1 MWGRKQRK
9 VVRCDRIRLSLI
21 LVPKCRDEKNRSS
34 PILSHLYINEGLCY
48 VYPSISEYKTMSKI
62 TEVFKKL
69 KKTGKKALI
78 PYIMAGD
85 PTLNDTKRFVTELE
99 EAGANIIELG
109 VPFTDPLA
117 DGPTIQRA
125 SERALKQG
133 VTLRKVLA
141 LVEEIRQD
149 SKLLHNLP
157 SKIPLILMTYYNPV
171 FKYGIEAFVREAVRV
186 GVNGI
191 IVPDLIPDEADDFIG
206 FTKKH
211 GLDTIFLL
219 APTSTEERIKKV
231 VKAST
236 GFIYYVSITGITGAQ
251 LLMDKTM
258 KDTLSLIKAITR
270 KPIAVGFGI
279 SNPEEA
285 TVVAELADGVIV
297 GSAIV
302 KLISEGRDIKNFVT
316 ALKEAI

>member
-1 MWGRKQRK
+1 
-9 VVRCDRIRLSLI
+9 
-21 LVPKCRDEKNRSS
+21 
-34 PILSHLYINEGLCY
+34 
-48 VYPSISEYKTMSKI
+48 MSKI
-62 TEVFKKL
+62 GNVFKQL

-85 PTLNDTKRFVTELE
+85 PTLDDTRNFVAGLE
-99 EAGANIIELG
+99 IAGADIIELG

-141 LVEEIRQD
+141 LVNEIRR
-149 SKLLHNLP
+149 ST
-157 SKIPLILMTYYNPV
+157 KIPLILMTYYNPV
-171 FKYGIEAFVREAVRV
+171 FKFGIEEFVKEAVKV
-186 GVNGI
+186 GVNGV
-191 IVPDLIPDEADDFIG
+191 IVPDLIPDEADDFMDSARR
-206 FTKKH
+206 H

-219 APTSTEERIKKV
+219 APTSTEDRIRKV
-231 VKAST
+231 ARAST
-236 GFIYYVSITGITGAQ
+236 GFIYYVSITGITGAK
-251 LLMDKTM
+251 LSVNEFM
-258 KDTLSLIKAITR
+258 KNKLTLIKTIAK

-285 TVVAELADGVIV
+285 SGVATFADGIIV

-302 KLISEGRDIKNFVT
+302 KLVSEGKNITPFVK
-316 ALKEAI
+316 AVREAI